1 MPYESS
7 KRYAGDRFLGP
18 TGLPTGFPLDVADG
32 AVLFTSGSSLTSQ
45 NLYVKVTGAWKQV
58 TATGVVLET
67 MTGNLI
73 DNHQGQN
80 ISGAKVFYDPTTF
93 NELVTINNLLVTGT
107 QTTLNTVDSTIK
119 DNLIILNSGESGA
132 GITLQSG
139 GIQIDRGTKE
149 DASFLFNE
157 TISGQDSIDFY
168 TGGFDFNYEAHVTG
182 DKLVKSSETGIFQ
195 TVINSVHET
204 GYTTTTGVSEMLL
217 TGVSSIYDIDGVVS
231 GGATLE
237 QNQQIQC
244 YIGGVVQTPARY
256 SLSNALAGTGVP
268 TVAFSENLF
277 SGVRADFIYSAS
289 TRAV

>member
-18 TGLPTGFPLDVADG
+18 TGLPSGFPLDVADG

-204 GYTTTTGVSEMLL
+204 GYTTATGVSEMLL
-217 TGVSSIYDIDGVVS
+217 TGVSTIYDIDGVVS

-256 SLSNALAGTGVP
+256 SLSDALDGTGVP

>member
-1 MPYESS
+1 MYIFVF
-7 KRYAGDRFLGP
+7 KTL
-18 TGLPTGFPLDVADG
+18 
-32 AVLFTSGSSLTSQ
+32 
-45 NLYVKVTGAWKQV
+45 W
-58 TATGVVLET
+58 LE
-67 MTGNLI
+67 N
-73 DNHQGQN
+73 
-80 ISGAKVFYDPTTF
+80 Y
-93 NELVTINNLLVTGT
+93 LLR
-107 QTTLNTVDSTIK
+107 IK

-157 TISGQDSIDFY
+157 TITGQDSIGFY

-217 TGVSSIYDIDGVVS
+217 TGVSTIYDIDGVVL